1 MDFTLDATQVR
12 ALGCLMEKE
21 LSTPEFCPLSLNGL
35 VNACNQKTNRQPVL
49 ALDADA
55 VGAALRS
62 LKDRQL
68 VVQSDASRVPKF
80 WQALSKQY
88 RLIDRETALL
98 CLLMLRGPQTAAELR
113 ARGETL
119 CAFES
124 PEQAAEALD
133 NLATTGLIVQMER
146 QPGQKEPRYTHL
158 LGGEAAADEPVAAVS
173 APVVS
178 GPSLPRRIEELE
190 ATVAQL
196 QEELRLLRQEFVAFR
211 SHFA

>member
-21 LSTPEFCPLSLNGL
+21 LSTPEYCPLSLNAL

-133 NLATTGLIVQMER
+133 NLTTTGLIVQLPR
-146 QPGQKEPRYTHL
+146 QPGQKESRYTHL
-158 LGGEAAADEPVAAVS
+158 LGGVAETDEPA
-173 APVVS
+173 
-178 GPSLPRRIEELE
+178 
-190 ATVAQL
+190 ATVAAALAGPSMAARIEQLETTVAGL
-196 QEELRLLRQEFVAFR
+196 QEELRLLRQEFTAFR